1 MLHRNRRIRY
11 TGFGTVFIMSE
22 ERKCTLHGDQ
32 AESWCLYHIELMCV
46 KCKFDSRHYHCP
58 KDTIPAKTEFP
69 ITDFDKRNLYQKCR
83 DIYTTAIRV
92 ENETSSFSKTDLRK
106 VQENL
111 DTMFRNLGDRI
122 KSLQEDA
129 TSSVHETKEMCLNNC
144 TEFQSTAGTVLT
156 SIGKLMKELCGNTV
170 DVARIEKLAKDYKDE
185 ADTKLKHLE
194 RCDMKY
200 RIGLRLACLLDP
212 DNIATLRQAI
222 LESTLVESIFPPVT
236 SKDSGIRFFQ
246 TLDTK
251 VNISEK
257 APAITGCTVLYTG
270 TIVLIDSA
278 NSSIKLFSDIPK

>member
-1 MLHRNRRIRY
+1 
-11 TGFGTVFIMSE
+11 MSE

-212 DNIATLRQAI
+212 DNIATSYFGKHVSREHFPPSDEQRLRY
-222 LESTLVESIFPPVT
+222 SIFPNLRYK
-236 SKDSGIRFFQ
+236 SKHLGESTCDNRMHRVIYRHYCF
-246 TLDTK
+246 D
-251 VNISEK
+251 
-257 APAITGCTVLYTG
+257 
-270 TIVLIDSA
+270 
-278 NSSIKLFSDIPK
+278 